1 MEIKQLIYFTETARL
16 QHMTEASLVLNVA
29 QSALS
34 RQISLLENNLGVKLF
49 KREGRNIHLTD
60 EGRSFYEDAV
70 KILEVIDESKG
81 KITDKKNHN
90 ARMFNIHITKSDM
103 TAKLL
108 QSFQQFLDQNDLMNF
123 NIESGDESTLEDKLF
138 DQTLDLIIS
147 TKRFTHENIQST
159 LLFDQHYY
167 YIFRE
172 SSKVN
177 LPVKASLNEFEDLS
191 IATLDPVLDIKKYFK
206 RASILNYNDPSIIQ
220 HLLIHHGY
228 VAILSYEETRIL
240 KHNYPNFIVHKLNHL
255 NIKQPLYVNM
265 LKNNEKSFV
274 HEWYNQLK
282 NEFSTLKN
290 RMMI

>member
-1 MEIKQLIYFTETARL
+1 LIYFTETARL

-34 RQISLLENNLGVKLF
+34 RQISLLENDLGIKLF
-49 KREGRNIHLTD
+49 KREGRNIRLTD

-70 KILEVIDESKG
+70 KILEIVDESKD
-81 KITDKKNHN
+81 KISDNKNHN

-108 QSFQQFLDQNDLMNF
+108 QSFQQFLDQNDLVNF
-123 NIESGDESTLEDKLF
+123 NIESADESTLEDKLL
-138 DQTLDLIIS
+138 DHTLDLVIS
-147 TKRFTHENIQST
+147 TKKFEHENIEST

-177 LPVKASLNEFEDLS
+177 LPVKASLNELEDLS
-191 IATLDPVLDIKKYFK
+191 IATLEPILDIEKHFK
-206 RASILNYNDPSIIQ
+206 RATIQNYNDASIIQ

-255 NIKQPLYVNM
+255 NIKQPLYAGM
-265 LKNNEKSFV
+265 LKKNKKPFV
-274 HEWYNQLK
+274 HKWFDLLKSETARQL
-282 NEFSTLKN
+282 N
-290 RMMI
+290 RMMN